1 MVSELNMLHGWRVS
15 EADSSRLCSP
25 TFLSLIACPRGFQS
39 AYLLH
44 CFSVARCGYTDTVIK
59 CFLTV
64 GNPYEELSEVVLFLD
79 TEACSPP
86 PTFHWVIDCG
96 PFLMTHTFYKHCFAF
111 HETVVWRTLSFPFHV
126 HLSFLIKYLWGIPR
140 TDICRFRLPPELACQ
155 RIVCH
160 SLKVRLLQADKQSPL
175 KSVLMQNYVL
185 LSDQEDLGSRS
196 LLTEARG
203 CFYRWGW

>member
-79 TEACSPP
+79 TEACSPLSIEWLIVD
-86 PTFHWVIDCG
+86 H
-96 PFLMTHTFYKHCFAF
+96 FLWLTHFTNTA
-111 HETVVWRTLSFPFHV
+111 
-126 HLSFLIKYLWGIPR
+126 
-140 TDICRFRLPPELACQ
+140 
-155 RIVCH
+155 
-160 SLKVRLLQADKQSPL
+160 
-175 KSVLMQNYVL
+175 L
-185 LSDQEDLGSRS
+185 LSMRQLFGGLSHFLSMCICLSWSSIYEESQEQIFADSGCLLS
-196 LLTEARG
+196 LHARE
-203 CFYRWGW
+203 